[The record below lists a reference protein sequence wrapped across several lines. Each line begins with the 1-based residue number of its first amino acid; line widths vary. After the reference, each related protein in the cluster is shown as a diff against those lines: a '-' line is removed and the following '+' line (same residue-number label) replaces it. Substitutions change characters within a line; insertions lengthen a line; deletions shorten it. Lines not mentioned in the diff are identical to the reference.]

1 MTVSDRAR
9 IRTHPERAV
18 PDEAEEILEKGL
30 LAHVGFVVDGQPFV
44 IPMLY
49 HYEDDI
55 IYIHGQRGG
64 RLPRTLRA
72 GDQVC
77 VETTLVDGL
86 IASRDALYHSANYR
100 SAVAFGT
107 AREVTDRAEKEAVLE
122 RMTRRYFPGR
132 TVGEHYRGAER
143 QRPEHHLAAGDRGR
157 GAERQASSGTAGRP
171 GRRRREPGRLRDAR
185 HRAGLP
191 DRRGRPRRVASG
203 WRGCWRPRGILSLD
217 GRLSRKLPP
226 IRSLVS
232 DVP

>member
-18 PDEAEEILEKGL
+18 PDEAEEILQKGL

-49 HYEDDI
+49 HYEENV

-72 GDQVC
+72 GDKVC
-77 VETTLVDGL
+77 VETTIVDGL

-107 AREVTDRAEKEAVLE
+107 AREVTDSAEKEAVLE

-132 TVGEHYRGAER
+132 TVGEHYRGPSDKALNITSLLAIEVEELNGKRR
-143 QRPEHHLAAGDRGR
+143 QGPPAGPAD
-157 GAERQASSGTAGRP
+157 ADESPDAFGT
-171 GRRRREPGRLRDAR
+171 
-185 HRAGLP
+185 
-191 DRRGRPRRVASG
+191 
-203 WRGCWRPRGILSLD
+203 RGIV
-217 GRLSRKLPP
+217 P
-226 IRSLVS
+226 VS
-232 DVP
+232 PTGEVGPVE

>member
-1 MTVSDRAR
+1 MTVSPRAR

-49 HYEDDI
+49 HYEDNV

-72 GDQVC
+72 GDKVC

-107 AREVTDRAEKEAVLE
+107 AREVTDDAEKEAVLE

-132 TVGEHYRGAER
+132 TVGEHYRG
-143 QRPEHHLAAGDRGR
+143 PSDKDLNITSLLAIEVDELNGKKRSGPPAGPAD
-157 GAERQASSGTAGRP
+157 ADDSPDAFGT
-171 GRRRREPGRLRDAR
+171 
-185 HRAGLP
+185 
-191 DRRGRPRRVASG
+191 
-203 WRGCWRPRGILSLD
+203 RGIV
-217 GRLSRKLPP
+217 P
-226 IRSLVS
+226 VS
-232 DVP
+232 PTGEVGPVE

>member
-18 PDEAEEILEKGL
+18 PDEAEEILQKGL

-49 HYEDDI
+49 HYEDDV

-72 GDQVC
+72 GDRVC
-77 VETTLVDGL
+77 VETTIVDGL

-107 AREVTDRAEKEAVLE
+107 AREVTDPAEKEAVLE

-132 TVGEHYRGAER
+132 TVGEHYCG
-143 QRPEHHLAAGDRGR
+143 PSDKDLNITSLLAIEVEELNGKR
-157 GAERQASSGTAGRP
+157 
-171 GRRRREPGRLRDAR
+171 
-185 HRAGLP
+185 RAGPPAGPADADESP
-191 DRRGRPRRVASG
+191 DAFGT
-203 WRGCWRPRGILSLD
+203 RGIV
-217 GRLSRKLPP
+217 P
-226 IRSLVS
+226 VS
-232 DVP
+232 PTGEVGPVE

>member
-1 MTVSDRAR
+1 MTVSNRAR

-18 PDEAEEILEKGL
+18 PDEAEEILAKGL

-49 HYEDDI
+49 HYENNV

-72 GDQVC
+72 GDKVC
-77 VETTLVDGL
+77 VEMTIVDGL

-107 AREVTDRAEKEAVLE
+107 AREVADRAEKEAVLE

-132 TVGEHYRGAER
+132 TVGEHYRA
-143 QRPEHHLAAGDRGR
+143 PSDADLKITSLLAIEIEELNGKRRTGPPAGPVD
-157 GAERQASSGTAGRP
+157 ADESPDAFGT
-171 GRRRREPGRLRDAR
+171 
-185 HRAGLP
+185 
-191 DRRGRPRRVASG
+191 
-203 WRGCWRPRGILSLD
+203 RGIV
-217 GRLSRKLPP
+217 P
-226 IRSLVS
+226 VS
-232 DVP
+232 PTGEVGPVE